1 MATTGI
7 LRDLSVTDTTC
18 ATLRSTD
25 QSIPRVRSDSGRALI
40 AETHASFRRYEHRR
54 IDAVLE
60 RRRCRGA
67 IGSRTHT
74 TPVRPLGL
82 VPRLAPV
89 RQRGMLRWARVEHR
103 GARRGQIG
111 DHPRPWERDPWSP
124 LKRRRA
130 TLYSGGR
137 VPRLPG
143 TRYPTYAFPRRN
155 PLLAIFGVEAGG
167 GGDGAREFPVL
178 RAEGVKD
185 VGEVD

>member
-1 MATTGI
+1 
-7 LRDLSVTDTTC
+7 
-18 ATLRSTD
+18 
-25 QSIPRVRSDSGRALI
+25 
-40 AETHASFRRYEHRR
+40 
-54 IDAVLE
+54 
-60 RRRCRGA
+60 
-67 IGSRTHT
+67 
-74 TPVRPLGL
+74 
-82 VPRLAPV
+82 
-89 RQRGMLRWARVEHR
+89 MLRWARVEHR

-111 DHPRPWERDPWSP
+111 NHPHPWGERPLVAVEEAQ
-124 LKRRRA
+124 A